1 MLSESPS
8 PVHDAK
14 WNVTNV
20 GTSRLARGPGH
31 AQGSG
36 RPVPKGA
43 FMDKSQVTDPIS
55 PNPDRR
61 RSLRSIGGAIRLM
74 RRLLP
79 AVGAVWLLSLTI
91 PASGL
96 PGFDHA
102 NVPRSFTI
110 VVESRNPEIGPS
122 AHKVYDMLDFT
133 RSTPG
138 WDFGDREAYRCAFVE
153 YFGAGGNLLFA
164 INFERIRTP
173 EIVANPYAVM
183 LNDRGG
189 MERSDPQG
197 SGRRSRGSRGPLTP
211 IGSDDLCGSGR
222 GLSVPFDG
230 TDHFPHGTML
240 EFTRNGNPLVDLHLH
255 RNHCAKGYW
264 TPGDEPGEAWLWWD
278 EDGPTNDG
286 HGDLNCSGGPGE
298 PRAVV
303 RAWVERLAP
312 SVAVCTEDSLDGDW
326 C

>member
-1 MLSESPS
+1 M
-8 PVHDAK
+8 
-14 WNVTNV
+14 
-20 GTSRLARGPGH
+20 GTSSVTGPTPPH
-31 AQGSG
+31 L
-36 RPVPKGA
+36 
-43 FMDKSQVTDPIS
+43 
-55 PNPDRR
+55 DRR
-61 RSLRSIGGAIRLM
+61 RSPRGVGATIRLM
-74 RRLLP
+74 RRVLP
-79 AVGAVWLLSLTI
+79 VIGALWLLSLTI

-96 PGFDHA
+96 PGLDQA
-102 NVPRSFTI
+102 NAPTSFTI
-110 VVESRNPEIGPS
+110 VIESKNPAIGPS
-122 AHKVYDMLDFT
+122 AHRVYDRRPFT

-138 WDFGDREAYRCAFVE
+138 WDFGDREGYACAFVE

-164 INFERIRTP
+164 INFERVKTP
-173 EIVANPYAVM
+173 EVEANPYAVM

-189 MERSDPQG
+189 MEVSDPQR
-197 SGRRSRGSRGPLTP
+197 SGGPRGPAAP

-255 RNHCAKGYW
+255 KNHCAKGYW
-264 TPGDEPGEAWLWWD
+264 TPGDEAGEAWLWWD
-278 EDGPTNDG
+278 QDGPTNDG
-286 HGDLNCSGGPGE
+286 HGDLNCNGGPGE

-312 SVAVCTEDSLDGDW
+312 SVAVCTEDTLDGDW